1 MDLQRLVIFLT
12 ALALSLF
19 FTGCLS
25 TRPPEKAE
33 LDALKLWEP
42 HLLFLNRTP
51 HDSLYV
57 EVDAV
62 EGAEP
67 SDVALKAF
75 EEFLREHCDKPAGI
89 TVVRD
94 DVIPRTAAVGYSHDA
109 LALQY
114 LNGPPKTNE
123 NPAFIYVLYFDSN
136 LTLDPDAL
144 PPKFVHKHLSLK
156 TSSRYVKP
164 QNPHVH
170 LLPYPAA
177 IYVDRRYLKTCPRS
191 FEPLALCHE
200 AAHVLGL
207 TRNESHGAEL
217 HCRSE
222 RCLMNPAL
230 KVSLPKL
237 LLGRSPFTQTNL
249 CDQCQA
255 DLRNGTNAGP
265 AANLRFL
272 GPMLV
277 RSEPDYHVLSLPSEI
292 KLFSGDLSNFDRSKF
307 IDQARSDGKRVTG
320 RFTQRVWA
328 DFGEQESELEQRLN
342 RLGEARTDCDWLVRH
357 ATTQLVMRAQAVLAR
372 AWLTNASH
380 PPEQALKWLQ
390 DAAESGDSDAQKFLG
405 RCYLNGTGVKQD
417 ELEAYKWFA
426 LAAKHGS
433 KSATE
438 ERDALLKK
446 FSAEQSAEAKKR
458 FDTLQAHIRP

>member
-1 MDLQRLVIFLT
+1 MHLQRLVIFLT
-12 ALALSLF
+12 APALFLF
-19 FTGCLS
+19 LTGCLS
-25 TRPPEKAE
+25 TKPVEKPEIEAN
-33 LDALKLWEP
+33 KLWEP
-42 HLLFLNRTP
+42 HLLFLNRAP

-67 SDVALKAF
+67 SDAALNAF
-75 EEFLREHCDKPAGI
+75 ETFLRQHCDKPAGI

-94 DVIPRTAAVGYSHDA
+94 DVIPRTEAVGYAHDA

-123 NPAFIYVLYFDSN
+123 NPAFIYVLYYDSD
-136 LTLDPDAL
+136 LTHDPVAL
-144 PPKFVHKHLSLK
+144 PVKPVHKHQSIK
-156 TSSRYVKP
+156 AGYINP

-170 LLPYPAA
+170 LFPYPAA

-207 TRNESHGAEL
+207 TKNEAHGAEF

-222 RCLMNPAL
+222 RCLMNPSL
-230 KVSLPKL
+230 KINLRKF

-249 CDQCQA
+249 CSQCRT
-255 DLRNGTNAGP
+255 DLREGARTS
-265 AANLRFL
+265 AAPNLRFL

-277 RSEPDYHVLSLPSEI
+277 RSESNYHVVSLPSEI
-292 KLFSGDLSNFDRSKF
+292 KLFTGDLSSFERSKF
-307 IDQARSDGKRVTG
+307 FDQVRSDGKRG
-320 RFTQRVWA
+320 KQRFTSRVWA
-328 DFGEQESELEQRLN
+328 DFGEQESELEERLS
-342 RLGEARTDCDWLVRH
+342 RLGEARTDRDSTVRY

-372 AWLTNASH
+372 SYLTNTSH

-390 DAAESGDSDAQKFLG
+390 DAAESGETDAQKFLG
-405 RCYLNGTGVKQD
+405 RCYLNGTGVERD
-417 ELEAYKWFA
+417 EVEAYKWFA
-426 LAAKHGS
+426 LAAQHGS

-438 ERDALLKK
+438 QRDALLKN
-446 FSAEQSAEAKKR
+446 FTNAQAAEAKRR
-458 FDTLQAHIRP
+458 FDALLAHIRP